1 MSRAPYDRQRDLVD
15 GLMDQTAGLY
25 QLRAQVE
32 RLLERNI
39 ASTELALRMEQH
51 LRKNGNAERTDSLA
65 GENQR
70 RVS

>member
-32 RLLERNI
+32 RLLARNI

-51 LRKNGNAERTDSLA
+51 LRKNGSKADPPLVRAAEQQAS
-65 GENQR
+65 
-70 RVS
+70 

>member
-25 QLRAQVE
+25 QLCESVE

-51 LRKNGNAERTDSLA
+51 ARKNGNAQRTDSLA